1 SHARHKEDTIDI
13 IDNVHPGE
21 QNIKLRTSNS
31 HKGPYE
37 FEKVEH
43 VQEMNDEHEGPIWCM
58 KFSGCGKLLATAG
71 QDKVLRIWIV
81 KDAFQFFQEM
91 RKKYNAEKKVSPTP
105 SQESLVSHH
114 SNEAGANMSLI
125 EAMNNPENE
134 KLVFMPKPFCTYS
147 GHTSDLLDVS
157 WSKNYFILSSSMDKT
172 VRLWHIS
179 RKECLCCF
187 QHIDFVTA

>member
-13 IDNVHPGE
+13 LDNVHPGE
-21 QNIKLRTSNS
+21 QNIKLKTSNS

-43 VQEMNDEHEGPIWCM
+43 VQEIKDEHEGPIWCM
-58 KFSGCGKLLATAG
+58 KFSCCGKLLATAG

-81 KDAFQFFQEM
+81 RDAFQFFQEM
-91 RKKYNAEKKVSPTP
+91 RTKYNAEKVSPTP

-114 SNEAGANMSLI
+114 STETNISLATV
-125 EAMNNPENE
+125 EAMNNKENS

-187 QHIDFVTA
+187 QHIDFVT

>member
-1 SHARHKEDTIDI
+1 SHARHKEDTIDL

-21 QNIKLRTSNS
+21 QNIKLKTSHS

-43 VQEMNDEHEGPIWCM
+43 VQEINDEHEGAIWCM
-58 KFSGCGKLLATAG
+58 KFSCCGKLLATAG
-71 QDKVLRIWIV
+71 QDKVLRIWV
-81 KDAFQFFQEM
+81 VRDSFQFFQEM
-91 RKKYNAEKKVSPTP
+91 RTKYNAEKVSPTP

-114 SNEAGANMSLI
+114 SNEANISMATV
-125 EAMNNPENE
+125 EALNNKENA

-187 QHIDFVTA
+187 QHIDFVT

>member
-1 SHARHKEDTIDI
+1 F
-13 IDNVHPGE
+13 
-21 QNIKLRTSNS
+21 QTSNS

-43 VQEMNDEHEGPIWCM
+43 VQELNDEHEGPIWCM
-58 KFSGCGKLLATAG
+58 KFSCCGKLLATAG

-81 KDAFQFFQEM
+81 RDAFQFFQEM
-91 RKKYNAEKKVSPTP
+91 RTKYNAEKVSPTP

-114 SNEAGANMSLI
+114 SIDTSLNQI
-125 EAMNNPENE
+125 AAETFNNKEHS

>member
-21 QNIKLRTSNS
+21 QNIKLKTSNS
-31 HKGPYE
+31 HKGPFE

-43 VQEMNDEHEGPIWCM
+43 VQEIKDEHEGPIWCM
-58 KFSGCGKLLATAG
+58 KFSCCGKLLATAG

-81 KDAFQFFQEM
+81 RDAYPFFQEM
-91 RKKYNAEKKVSPTP
+91 RTKYNAEKVSPTP

-114 SNEAGANMSLI
+114 SNETNISLATV
-125 EAMNNPENE
+125 ETMNKEENS

>member
-13 IDNVHPGE
+13 VDNVHPGE
-21 QNIKLRTSNS
+21 QNCKLKASNS

-43 VQEMNDEHEGPIWCM
+43 VQELKDDQHEGPIWCM
-58 KFSGCGKLLATAG
+58 KFSCCGRLLATAG
-71 QDKVLRIWIV
+71 QDKVLRIWV
-81 KDAFQFFQEM
+81 VRDAYPFFQDM
-91 RKKYNAEKKVSPTP
+91 RTKYNAEKVSPTP

-114 SNEAGANMSLI
+114 SAETATFAAFEALDPE
-125 EAMNNPENE
+125 EAS
-134 KLVFMPKPFCTYS
+134 KLTFMPKPFCTYS